1 VYSTFHNTS
10 TTPGTEPGPETR
22 TRTRTKR
29 RSLPYFTLLVP
40 FPTTSPTNSLIINV
54 PSAQPNPANG
64 PHSIHSSPNLL
75 TRSPHDGSQKRGR
88 RSRSPPPVPGHALS
102 VQTVR
107 PFFASPLFSLSLSC
121 LPLPF
126 PVPVAQSNRSFG
138 PNPPQPLHLVV
149 IPAWAWSRRLRS
161 EVGRV
166 CCTAAGTDG
175 EGTLTALLNA
185 FELAG
190 IAVVGIRLP
199 TVLNM

>member
-1 VYSTFHNTS
+1 MSS
-10 TTPGTEPGPETR
+10 
-22 TRTRTKR
+22 
-29 RSLPYFTLLVP
+29 SS
-40 FPTTSPTNSLIINV
+40 FPSPSRAV
-54 PSAQPNPANG
+54 QSFVWSQPAAAG
-64 PHSIHSSPNLL
+64 
-75 TRSPHDGSQKRGR
+75 
-88 RSRSPPPVPGHALS
+88 
-102 VQTVR
+102 
-107 PFFASPLFSLSLSC
+107 
-121 LPLPF
+121 
-126 PVPVAQSNRSFG
+126 
-138 PNPPQPLHLVV
+138 LHLVV